1 MMVSKKALKDKNMPK
16 NITKNEADFEFEEN
30 IEDRAPEMAEI
41 GEKLKKTKE
50 ELRTCQTERSEYLDG
65 WQRAK
70 ADYLNL
76 RKEHDAN
83 RHEIGKWAK
92 EGVLSDLFTIADSF
106 ELAFGNKEA
115 WEQAPENWRK
125 GIEYIYNQ
133 LQTIFRDHGVEEI
146 NPSPGEK
153 FNPAEQEPI
162 GTVPIESET
171 EDDEIAEIIK
181 KGYKLH
187 GKIVRPASVKV
198 KHFS

>member
-1 MMVSKKALKDKNMPK
+1 MDKD
-16 NITKNEADFEFEEN
+16 IEFEEN
-30 IEDRAPEMAEI
+30 TEDRAPEQAEL
-41 GEKLKKTKE
+41 GGKLKKLRD
-50 ELRTCQTERSEYLDG
+50 ELKTCHSERSEYLAG

-76 RKEHDAN
+76 KKEGEAG
-83 RHEIGKWAK
+83 RGEIAKWAK
-92 EGVLSDLFTIADSF
+92 EGVVTDLFTIADSF

-146 NPSPGEK
+146 SPQIGSK
-153 FNPAEQEPI
+153 FNHAEQEPI
-162 GTVPIESET
+162 GTIETKEESE
-171 EDDEIAEIIK
+171 DDAIAEVIK
-181 KGYKLH
+181 KGYRLH

-198 KHFS
+198 KHYIK

>member
-1 MMVSKKALKDKNMPK
+1 M
-16 NITKNEADFEFEEN
+16 TKNNNKDEEDFEFVEN
-30 IEDRAPEMAEI
+30 TEDRAPEVAEI
-41 GEKLKKTKE
+41 GGKLRKVKE
-50 ELRTCQTERSEYLDG
+50 ELKTCQTERSEYLDG
-65 WQRAK
+65 WQRSK

-76 RKEHDAN
+76 KKEHETN
-83 RHEIGKWAK
+83 RHEISKWAK

-106 ELAFGNKEA
+106 EMAFGNKEA

-146 NPSPGEK
+146 NPKVGDK
-153 FNPAEQEPI
+153 FDHAEQEPLA
-162 GTVPIESET
+162 TIETDKKE
-171 EDDEIAEIIK
+171 EDDEIVEVIK

-187 GKIVRPASVKV
+187 GKIARPASVKV

>member
-1 MMVSKKALKDKNMPK
+1 MAK
-16 NITKNEADFEFEEN
+16 NITKDEEDFDFVEN
-30 IEDRAPEMAEI
+30 TEDRAPEAVEMS
-41 GEKLKKTKE
+41 EKLKKVKE
-50 ELRTCQTERSEYLDG
+50 ELKTCQSERSEYLDG
-65 WQRAK
+65 WQRSK

-76 RKEHDAN
+76 RKENETN

-92 EGVLSDLFTIADSF
+92 EGVLSDLFAIADSF
-106 ELAFGNKEA
+106 EMAFGNKEA

-146 NPSPGEK
+146 NPSPGDK
-153 FNPAEQEPI
+153 FDPTEQEPL
-162 GTVPIESET
+162 GTIETKKEA
-171 EDDEIAEIIK
+171 EDDEISEIIK

-198 KHFS
+198 KHYKN

>member
-1 MMVSKKALKDKNMPK
+1 MAKDDLK
-16 NITKNEADFEFEEN
+16 NIGEDIEFEEN
-30 IEDRAPEMAEI
+30 NEDRAPEGADLADKIKKIKAE
-41 GEKLKKTKE
+41 LKA
-50 ELRTCQTERSEYLDG
+50 CHAERSEYLAG

-76 RKEHDAN
+76 KKEHESS

-106 ELAFGNKEA
+106 EMAFGNQEA

-146 NPSPGEK
+146 NPILGEK
-153 FNPAEQEPI
+153 FDPTEQEPI
-162 GTVPIESET
+162 GTIATEKEK
-171 EDDEIAEIIK
+171 EDDEIIEIIK

-187 GKIVRPASVKV
+187 DKIIRPASVKV
-198 KHFS
+198 KHYKIN

>member
-1 MMVSKKALKDKNMPK
+1 MAK
-16 NITKNEADFEFEEN
+16 NITKNEEDFEFEEN
-30 IEDRAPEMAEI
+30 TEDRVPEGIEI
-41 GEKLKKTKE
+41 AGKLKKIKE
-50 ELRTCQTERSEYLDG
+50 ELKACQSERSEYLDG

-76 RKEHDAN
+76 RKEHETN

-146 NPSPGEK
+146 NPSSGEK
-153 FNPAEQEPI
+153 FDPAEQEPL
-162 GTVPIESET
+162 GTIVTKEEK
-171 EDDEIAEIIK
+171 EDDEIIEIIK

>member
-1 MMVSKKALKDKNMPK
+1 MTPNINKDEED
-16 NITKNEADFEFEEN
+16 ISFEEN
-30 IEDRAPEMAEI
+30 TEDRAPEGAEM
-41 GEKLKKTKE
+41 GGKLKKLRD
-50 ELRTCQTERSEYLDG
+50 ELKACHSERSEYLAG

-76 RKEHDAN
+76 KKEGEAG
-83 RHEIGKWAK
+83 RGEIAKWAK
-92 EGVLSDLFTIADSF
+92 EGVLTDLFTIADSF

-146 NPSPGEK
+146 SPKVGDK
-153 FNPAEQEPI
+153 FNHAEQEPI
-162 GTVPIESET
+162 GTVPTESEA
-171 EDDEIAEIIK
+171 EDDEIAEVIK

-187 GKIVRPASVKV
+187 GKIVRPTSVKV
-198 KHFS
+198 KNFEN

>member
-1 MMVSKKALKDKNMPK
+1 MRRNEEKDHLD
-16 NITKNEADFEFEEN
+16 TEEELEFEEN
-30 IEDRAPEMAEI
+30 TEDRAPEGAEL
-41 GEKLKKTKE
+41 GGKLKNLRD
-50 ELRTCQTERSEYLDG
+50 ELKACHTERSEYLAG

-76 RKEHDAN
+76 KKEGEAG
-83 RHEIGKWAK
+83 RGEIAKWAK
-92 EGVLSDLFTIADSF
+92 EGVLTDLFTIADSF
-106 ELAFGNKEA
+106 ELAFGNKET

-146 NPSPGEK
+146 SPKVGDK
-153 FNPAEQEPI
+153 FNHAEQEPLS
-162 GTVPIESET
+162 TAPTKSEA
-171 EDDEIAEIIK
+171 EDDEIAEVIK

-198 KHFS
+198 KHFAK

>member
-1 MMVSKKALKDKNMPK
+1 MTK
-16 NITKNEADFEFEEN
+16 NIDENEEDFEFVEN
-30 IEDRAPEMAEI
+30 TEDRAPEAAEM
-41 GEKLKKTKE
+41 GGKLKKVKE
-50 ELRTCQTERSEYLDG
+50 ELKACQAERSEYLDG

-76 RKEHDAN
+76 KKEHEAN
-83 RHEIGKWAK
+83 KHEIGKWAK

-106 ELAFGNKEA
+106 EMAFGNKEA

-146 NPSPGEK
+146 NPKIGDK
-153 FNPAEQEPI
+153 FNHAEQEPI
-162 GTVPIESET
+162 ATIETENEK
-171 EDDEIAEIIK
+171 EDDEIVEVIK

-187 GKIVRPASVKV
+187 GKIARPASVKV
-198 KHFS
+198 KHFK

>member
-1 MMVSKKALKDKNMPK
+1 MNQDEKND
-16 NITKNEADFEFEEN
+16 IEFEEN
-30 IEDRAPEMAEI
+30 TEDRAPEGAEL
-41 GEKLKKTKE
+41 GGKLKKLRD
-50 ELRTCQTERSEYLDG
+50 ELKACHSERSEYLAG

-76 RKEHDAN
+76 KKDHETS

-92 EGVLSDLFTIADSF
+92 EGVLTDLFTIADSF

-146 NPSPGEK
+146 SPKVGDK
-153 FNPAEQEPI
+153 FNHAEQEPI
-162 GTVPIESET
+162 GTIETKEESE
-171 EDDEIAEIIK
+171 DDDIAEVIK

-198 KHFS
+198 KNFG

>member
-1 MMVSKKALKDKNMPK
+1 MD
-16 NITKNEADFEFEEN
+16 IEFEEN
-30 IEDRAPEMAEI
+30 NEDRAPEMAD
-41 GEKLKKTKE
+41 LADKTKKIKA
-50 ELRTCQTERSEYLDG
+50 ELKACHSERAEYLAG

-76 RKEHDAN
+76 KKEHESN

-92 EGVLSDLFTIADSF
+92 EGVLTDLFTIADSF

-133 LQTIFRDHGVEEI
+133 LQNIFRDHGVEEI
-146 NPSPGEK
+146 SPKVGDK
-153 FNPAEQEPI
+153 FNHAEQEPV
-162 GTVPIESET
+162 GTVEAENET
-171 EDDEIAEIIK
+171 EDDEITEVIK

-187 GKIVRPASVKV
+187 GKVVRPASVKV
-198 KHFS
+198 KSFAK

>member
-1 MMVSKKALKDKNMPK
+1 MKKDEEND
-16 NITKNEADFEFEEN
+16 IEFEEN
-30 IEDRAPEMAEI
+30 AEDRVPEGVDLAEKMK
-41 GEKLKKTKE
+41 KLRVEVKA
-50 ELRTCQTERSEYLDG
+50 CHTERAEYLAG

-76 RKEHDAN
+76 KKGREEN
-83 RHEIGKWAK
+83 RHEIGRWAK
-92 EGVLSDLFTIADSF
+92 EGVLTDLFTIADSF
-106 ELAFGNKEA
+106 EMAFGNKGA

-146 NPSPGEK
+146 SPTIGEK
-153 FNPAEQEPI
+153 FNHAEQEPL
-162 GTVPIESET
+162 GTVPTENEA
-171 EDDEIAEIIK
+171 EDDDIAEVIK

-198 KHFS
+198 KSFS